1 MDTHNIS
8 QLIEQ
13 ATWHHALL
21 PVLLTMLLVLLVV
34 KRKKLVLG
42 WLNLKTRRRLG
53 RLGYGQLSK
62 LHCPDGLGYHFV
74 INRLILRHDGIS
86 VLMFLNYP
94 GKIFCADDIDDWTQM
109 IGMKSYRFKNP
120 FYELECQV
128 KSVSVCVP
136 EVPVNGYLFFDHQAS
151 FPKGHPVRVIN
162 MNEIPK
168 TLERD
173 KQLKVNA
180 QVKSAWE
187 KLKKMPRG

>member
-1 MDTHNIS
+1 MDTLNIS

-21 PVLLTMLLVLLVV
+21 PVLLILLLVLLVV

-42 WLNLKTRRRLG
+42 WLNLKTRRRLN
-53 RLGYGQLSK
+53 RLGYAQLSK

-74 INRLILRHDGIS
+74 IERLILRHDGIS
-86 VLMFLNYP
+86 VLMFLSYP

-109 IGMKSYRFKNP
+109 LGMKSYRFKNP

-128 KSVSVCVP
+128 KSVSACIP

-162 MNEIPK
+162 LNEIPK

-180 QVKSAWE
+180 QVKSAWD
-187 KLKKMPRG
+187 KLKEMPRG

>member
-1 MDTHNIS
+1 MDTLNIS
-8 QLIEQ
+8 QLIET
-13 ATWHHALL
+13 ATWQHALL
-21 PVLLTMLLVLLVV
+21 AGLVILLLIVLVV
-34 KRKKLVLG
+34 KRKKLGLG

-74 INRLILRHDGIS
+74 IDRLILRHDGIS
-86 VLMFLNYP
+86 LLMYLNYP
-94 GKIFCADDIDDWTQM
+94 GKIYCADDIDDWTQM

-128 KSVSVCVP
+128 KSVSECIP
-136 EVPVNGYLFFDHQAS
+136 GVPVNGYLFFDHQAS

-162 MNEIPK
+162 VNEIPK

-173 KQLKVNA
+173 KQLKVNPLL
-180 QVKSAWE
+180 KSAWE